1 MSAQPLCSGFK
12 IGDRV
17 KHASELVTLP
27 AAQIDRLSPCSNGV
41 VFAETSSWSAP
52 VDRVRLAGPG
62 FAGMVNGGPAAF
74 PVGGAA

>member
-1 MSAQPLCSGFK
+1 MSAPPFCSGFK
-12 IGDRV
+12 VGDRV
-17 KHASELVTLP
+17 EHASDLVTLP

-52 VDRVRLAGPG
+52 VERIRLVGPD
-62 FAGMVNGGPAAF
+62 FAGMVNGGGAAL

>member
-1 MSAQPLCSGFK
+1 MNALPFCSGFK
-12 IGDRV
+12 VGDRV

-52 VDRVRLAGPG
+52 VDRIRLAGPS
-62 FAGMVNGGPAAF
+62 FAGMVNGGAAAL